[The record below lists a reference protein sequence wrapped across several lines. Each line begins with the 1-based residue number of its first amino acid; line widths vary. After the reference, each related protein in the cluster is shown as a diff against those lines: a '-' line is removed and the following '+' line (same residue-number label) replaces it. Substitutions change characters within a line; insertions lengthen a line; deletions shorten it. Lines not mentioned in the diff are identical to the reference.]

1 MYTSLE
7 DYAKWLAG
15 LDGRKLLT
23 AESYK
28 AIFTPH
34 VETDRHGGHYGY
46 GWFID
51 QFEGTKRIYHNGG
64 TRGFRIAAQM
74 FPERRA
80 AILIQLNSDGDDD
93 MTTVGESV
101 AKLLIFNRQE

>member
-1 MYTSLE
+1 MARGS
-7 DYAKWLAG
+7 
-15 LDGRKLLT
+15 RRPQT
-23 AESYK
+23 AHRRVVQGD
-28 AIFTPH
+28 FHPH

-51 QFEGTKRIYHNGG
+51 QFAGTKRIYHNGG

-93 MTTVGESV
+93 MTPVGESV
-101 AKLLIFNRQE
+101 AKLLIFNNQEQ